1 MPMPSKTATPP
12 VATAGDLFIA
22 GEKVDGRSLTA
33 RRYRDQ
39 VNDLCL
45 QLGGTLSP
53 SETMLV
59 RRAAT
64 LAVLCERDEC
74 AIAAGKEVDEENYR
88 RNAAALKAMLISL
101 GMAKKSRD
109 VTKADMRM
117 FDQHA
122 AAILDME

>member
-1 MPMPSKTATPP
+1 MT
-12 VATAGDLFIA
+12 F
-22 GEKVDGRSLTA
+22 GEFWPDPA
-33 RRYRDQ
+33 
-39 VNDLCL
+39 L
-45 QLGGTLSP
+45 Q
-53 SETMLV
+53 
-59 RRAAT
+59 RAAD
-64 LAVLCERDEC
+64 A
-74 AIAAGKEVDEENYR
+74 NYR